1 MSSTSSVSLLLGF
14 FTFSHNFILAQM
26 YGLYKGL
33 STNNFQIT
41 PPLVLMDNIK
51 LEGIPTKI
59 KKYILFL
66 HCTSSFEGISH
77 KNVKDAT
84 TSSFISC
91 FLLIYI
97 KFYISRYHFSQIFR
111 ILFYIIWKNIFIT
124 NFPYWLN
131 APTNFSLLH
140 V

>member
-41 PPLVLMDNIK
+41 PP
-51 LEGIPTKI
+51 KI